1 MSSIKRQ
8 NEKAKT
14 AIVALKQEN
23 GNDVCADCSKQDPR
37 FTCLKKGL
45 FLCQNCAQVHTSFG
59 GTNSR
64 IKSID
69 LGNWNDETLQF
80 MEEHGNA
87 KGNAVW
93 AKNVPLCYRR
103 PKPSDAHVLREQWI
117 RAKYERTEFID
128 GAPEPS
134 YLTGSLRGYLRKKG
148 KEDNSWNLRLFVLS
162 AADNSLAYYIRD
174 QDREPK
180 SNLKITE
187 INVTFAEERTNK
199 ENSLQ
204 ITYVT
209 KGRTRN
215 YFVYSENG
223 QEVVQWYMA
232 IRKAKLDLLGY
243 NESDVDQEKLEN
255 ELTRDFIMQGFLFKR
270 GPRDEPWKKR
280 WFSLDGRRLLYFE
293 EPMDALTKGELIIG
307 SNTEGFALQEGV
319 KSGKHQDEDYCF
331 TLTTP
336 KRDFVMMANTENER
350 RMWMDCLSK
359 VISQPM
365 TDEDKE
371 EMKTTLKAMKDSKKK
386 SFSRLRSLS
395 MSKNQDEDSP

>member
-1 MSSIKRQ
+1 MT
-8 NEKAKT
+8 EKNRV
-14 AIVALKQEN
+14 AILELMKQPSN
-23 GNDVCADCSKQDPR
+23 NTCADCGAPNPEWSSAS
-37 FTCLKKGL
+37 KGL
-45 FLCQNCAQVHTSFG
+45 FICITCSGIHRNLGPQLSVV
-59 GTNSR
+59 
-64 IKSID
+64 KSLRLD
-69 LGNWNDETLQF
+69 TWTDEKLKF

-117 RAKYERTEFID
+117 RAKYERKEFID

-180 SNLKITE
+180 KDLKITE
-187 INVTFAEERTNK
+187 INVTFAEERTSK

-223 QEVVQWYMA
+223 QEVVEWYMA

-243 NESDVDQEKLEN
+243 NESDVDQEKLEK
-255 ELTRDFIMQGFLFKR
+255 ELTRDFTMQGYLSKR
-270 GPRDEPWKKR
+270 GPRDEPWRKR
-280 WFSLDGRRLLYFE
+280 WFSLDVRRLLYFE
-293 EPMDALTKGELIIG
+293 QPMDAVAKGELIIG
-307 SNTEGFALQEGV
+307 SHTEGFALQEGV

-336 KRDFVMMANTENER
+336 KREFVMMANTENER

-371 EMKTTLKAMKDSKKK
+371 EMKITHKAVKDSKR
-386 SFSRLRSLS
+386 SFSSGLRRLS
-395 MSKNQDEDSP
+395 MSRDHDDDSP

>member
-1 MSSIKRQ
+1 MMRVLPPPPVGTRWIRCIQ
-8 NEKAKT
+8 NDGKEQSGD
-14 AIVALKQEN
+14 IRV
-23 GNDVCADCSKQDPR
+23 
-37 FTCLKKGL
+37 
-45 FLCQNCAQVHTSFG
+45 
-59 GTNSR
+59 
-64 IKSID
+64 
-69 LGNWNDETLQF
+69 DETAFKQHMCGLRSSNLRLDTWTDEKLKF

-134 YLTGSLRGYLRKKG
+134 SLRGYLRKKG

-270 GPRDEPWKKR
+270 GPR
-280 WFSLDGRRLLYFE
+280 
-293 EPMDALTKGELIIG
+293 
-307 SNTEGFALQEGV
+307 GV
-319 KSGKHQDEDYCF
+319 KSGRHQDEDYCF

-371 EMKTTLKAMKDSKKK
+371 EMKITLKAMRDSKKRN
-386 SFSRLRSLS
+386 FVGLRRLSLS
-395 MSKNQDEDSP
+395 KNHDEDSP